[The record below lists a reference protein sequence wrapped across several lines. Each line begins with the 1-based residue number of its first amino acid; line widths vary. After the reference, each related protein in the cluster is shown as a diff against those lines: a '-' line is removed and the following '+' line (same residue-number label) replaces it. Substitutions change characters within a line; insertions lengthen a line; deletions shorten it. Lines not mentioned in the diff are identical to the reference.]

1 MFGFGKA
8 KSKPAPSKPE
18 EPKLVRFYGY
28 YNSLCQMGKPPW
40 PPMLRNDSYHNLT
53 EMFQIIAE
61 ALNVKHRYTFLRTK
75 MEESVA
81 AYDRGEKSQSAL
93 AEDFIKMLRIIQKDE
108 KDEAPMFEEHKR
120 KLAAYERSNGNWGG

>member
-1 MFGFGKA
+1 
-8 KSKPAPSKPE
+8 
-18 EPKLVRFYGY
+18 LRFYGY
-28 YNSLCQMGKPPW
+28 YNSLCIMGKAPW

-53 EMFQIIAE
+53 DMFQIIAE
-61 ALNVKHRYTFLRTK
+61 ALNVKHHYTFLRTK

>member
-53 EMFQIIAE
+53 EMFQITERQAPLHLPTHE
-61 ALNVKHRYTFLRTK
+61 NGRVG
-75 MEESVA
+75 
-81 AYDRGEKSQSAL
+81 RGV
-93 AEDFIKMLRIIQKDE
+93 
-108 KDEAPMFEEHKR
+108 
-120 KLAAYERSNGNWGG
+120 